1 MTLKATASVIG
12 LVPMGTLPAKDA
24 MTPRPLAVGYV
35 SAQDATVRARQHAA
49 LQAHAAQEGLGLAST
64 VEDPH
69 DLMTL
74 SELLALVE
82 QHGAVR
88 VLLAAGTAMAARRRS
103 VNDVLSRI
111 GAACTVVTDSEPRP
125 GPRMVAL
132 DIDGTLVPEGTT
144 DVSRETAE
152 AVQDVLAAGHHVVLA
167 SGRSLVG
174 VLPIAEQLGLSGGW
188 VVASNGAVTARLD
201 PEARDGFTLAE
212 AQTFDVEPVARL
224 ARDLMPHV
232 EFAVEETGWG
242 YRVTRKAPDGDVN
255 GQQHLVAFDG
265 LWSVPASRMILR
277 APGVVAALLEPVRA
291 LGVTANPAGP
301 DWIDVTPLGLS
312 KASALEAIRQW
323 LGVGQDRTV
332 AVGDGINDL
341 QMLAWA
347 ARSVA
352 MGQAPTIIRE
362 AADEVTGT
370 IAQNGVVPV
379 LRALLS
385 AGTVL

>member
-1 MTLKATASVIG
+1 
-12 LVPMGTLPAKDA
+12 MGTLPAKDT

-35 SAQDATVRARQHAA
+35 SAQDAIVSARQRAA
-49 LQAHAAQEGLGLAST
+49 LQAHAVQEGLGLASM

-74 SELLALVE
+74 SELLALTE

-111 GAACTVVTDSEPRP
+111 GAACTVVADPGPRP
-125 GPRMVAL
+125 GPQMVAL

-144 DVSRETAE
+144 DVAQVTAD
-152 AVQDVLAAGHHVVLA
+152 AVRDVLAAGHHVVLA

-174 VLPIAEQLGLSGGW
+174 ILPIAERLGLSGGW
-188 VVASNGAVTARLD
+188 LVASNGAVTARLD
-201 PEARDGFTLAE
+201 PEARDGFTVTD

-224 ARDLMPHV
+224 ARDLMPDV
-232 EFAVEETGWG
+232 ELAVEETGWG
-242 YRVTRKAPDGDVN
+242 YRVTRRAPDGDVN

-265 LWSVPASRMILR
+265 LWSVPASRVILR
-277 APGVVAALLEPVRA
+277 APGVVATLLEPVRA
-291 LGVTANPAGP
+291 LGVTATPAGP

-312 KASALEAIRQW
+312 KASALEAVRQR
-323 LGVGQDRTV
+323 LGVGEARTV
-332 AVGDGINDL
+332 AVGDGVNDL

-347 ARSVA
+347 AHSVA
-352 MGQAPTIIRE
+352 MGQAPTSVRE

-379 LRALLS
+379 LRALLRRDLS
-385 AGTVL
+385 GA